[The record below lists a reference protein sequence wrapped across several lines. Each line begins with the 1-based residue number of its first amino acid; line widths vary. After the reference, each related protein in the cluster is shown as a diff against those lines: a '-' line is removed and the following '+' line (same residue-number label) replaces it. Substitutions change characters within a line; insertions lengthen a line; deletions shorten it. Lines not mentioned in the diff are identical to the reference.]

1 MSIPGTTRRIR
12 TASLGL
18 ALVVAVG
25 AGTPPARGYTFET
38 VEVAPGVHAF
48 VRPDPL
54 VDADGNV
61 TLIVNDEDAVVVDAN
76 ATRGSTRAIVEAI
89 RRITDKPVR
98 LVVNTHWHDDHVMG
112 NQAYRD
118 VWPGVTIL
126 AHPATRRDFAARG
139 PGNLEGF
146 RTEAPSILARL
157 RAAAARGTR
166 RDGAVYAPHERARLD
181 RQIALFEEIVPD
193 LPATR
198 IVLPDVTLDGALVL
212 HRGARTIEIRPSPTR
227 AHTSGDLFV
236 WLPAER
242 VLIAGDL
249 VIAPVPFALTSF
261 VGSWAGALREV
272 MRLGP
277 VAIVPGHGPVMRE
290 PAYVDRMIA
299 LFEDVDARA
308 KDAVRRGLTL
318 EQAKSAIDLADWRE
332 RWGRGDGALAETFRT
347 FFEIP
352 AVERSWREAAG
363 TLGTD

>member
-1 MSIPGTTRRIR
+1 MAVRRKTRRPR
-12 TASLGL
+12 TTLLTL
-18 ALVVAVG
+18 AVFVAIGTG
-25 AGTPPARGYTFET
+25 APPARGYTFET

-54 VDADGNV
+54 IDADGNV
-61 TLIVNDEDAVVVDAN
+61 TLIVSDEDAIVVDAN

-146 RTEAPSILARL
+146 RAEAPAILARL

-166 RDGAVYAPHERARLD
+166 RDGAAYAPRERARLD
-181 RQIALFEEIVPD
+181 GQIALFEEIVPD

-198 IVLPDVTLDGALVL
+198 IVLPDVTLDGTLVV
-212 HRGARTIEIRPSPTR
+212 HRGARTIEIRPSPAR
-227 AHTSGDLFV
+227 AHTSGDLVV

-249 VIAPVPFALTSF
+249 VIAPVPFALTSY
-261 VGSWAGALREV
+261 VGSWAGALREL
-272 MRLGP
+272 MKLGP

-290 PAYVDRMIA
+290 PAYVERMIA
-299 LFEDVDARA
+299 LFEDVAARA
-308 KDAVRRGLTL
+308 RDAVRRGLTL
-318 EQAKSAIDLADWRE
+318 EQAKAAIDLSDWRE
-332 RWGRGDGALAETFRT
+332 RWARGDPALAETFRT